1 MRAFCAAGDVQK
13 NEFQLYNPFQMG
25 IAIDSRR
32 LRVFVEV
39 VRQGG
44 FSRAAAHLHATQPT
58 VSKAVQQLESELRVR
73 LLDRIGRR
81 VKLTAAGE
89 LVYRRAVPLL
99 AQGDDL
105 VAELAEVRGLKSG
118 VLRIGFPRLG
128 ASALFARMFALFRRR
143 YPAIEVTV
151 GVHSGQKMRELLR
164 SGELDVGVL
173 GSPIEVDFEQQ
184 EIRTEPLMV
193 LLPREHPAAARPAV
207 MLSRLAGIPAIMP
220 DQDSVLHK
228 VLSAAY
234 ERAGITPRVA
244 TLCHDPDLVF
254 ELVAAGLGIAFLPR
268 VLAHQHRHRA
278 VRSVLLKDSGC
289 QWSIAFC
296 WRRGA
301 HVSAATQAWLA
312 HAREQARAAA

>member
-1 MRAFCAAGDVQK
+1 MR
-13 NEFQLYNPFQMG
+13 
-25 IAIDSRR
+25 IAVDSRR

-44 FSRAAAHLHATQPT
+44 FSRAAERLHATQPT

-73 LLDRIGRR
+73 LLDRVGRR
-81 VKLTAAGE
+81 ITLTAAGE

-99 AQGDDL
+99 AQSDDL

-143 YPAIEVTV
+143 YPAIEVSV
-151 GVHSGQKMRELLR
+151 AVHSGQKMRELLR
-164 SGELDVGVL
+164 AGELDVGVL
-173 GSPIEVDFEQQ
+173 GKPIEVEFDQQ
-184 EIRTEPLMV
+184 DIRAEPIMV
-193 LLPREHPAAARPAV
+193 LLPREHPAAARPTV
-207 MLSRLAGIPAIMP
+207 MLNRLAAMPAIMP
-220 DQDSVLHK
+220 DEDSVLHK
-228 VLSAAY
+228 ILSAAY
-234 ERAGITPRVA
+234 QRAGLTPRVA
-244 TLCHDPDLVF
+244 TRCHDPDLVF

-268 VLAHQHRHRA
+268 VLADKQRHRG
-278 VRSVLLKDSGC
+278 VRTVMLKDPGC

-301 HVSAATQAWLA
+301 HVSEATQAWLA
-312 HAREQARAAA
+312 HAREQARLA

>member
-1 MRAFCAAGDVQK
+1 MRIS
-13 NEFQLYNPFQMG
+13 L
-25 IAIDSRR
+25 DSRR

-44 FSRAAAHLHATQPT
+44 FSRAAERLHATQPT

-73 LLDRIGRR
+73 LLDRVGRR
-81 VKLTAAGE
+81 IKLTAAGE
-89 LVYRRAVPLL
+89 LVFRRAVPLL
-99 AQGDDL
+99 TQSDDL

-151 GVHSGQKMRELLR
+151 GVHSGQRMRELLR
-164 SGELDVGVL
+164 SGAIDVGVL
-173 GSPIEVDFEQQ
+173 GKPIELEFEQQ
-184 EIRTEPLMV
+184 EIRTEPIVV

-207 MLSRLAGIPAIMP
+207 VLSQLAAMPAIMP
-220 DQDSVLHK
+220 DEDSVLHK
-228 VLSAAY
+228 VMSAAY
-234 ERAGITPRVA
+234 QRAGITPRVA
-244 TLCHDPDLVF
+244 SLCHDPDLVF

-268 VLAHQHRHRA
+268 ALALKHRHRS
-278 VRSVLLKDSGC
+278 VRTVALKDPNC
-289 QWSIAFC
+289 HWSIAFC

-301 HVSAATQAWLA
+301 HVSEPTQAWLA
-312 HAREQARAAA
+312 HAREQAK